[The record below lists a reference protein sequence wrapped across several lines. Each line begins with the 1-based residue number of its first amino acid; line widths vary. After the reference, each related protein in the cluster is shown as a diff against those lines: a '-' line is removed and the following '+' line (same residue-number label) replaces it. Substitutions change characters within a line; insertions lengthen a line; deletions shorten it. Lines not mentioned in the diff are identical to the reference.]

1 MSAAQTGVADRL
13 AATARAIELA
23 EVTKRLWTACIPP
36 TTWPLAFCLPCPFR
50 YPTPNPTLESL
61 VTLVLTEMVTVGISV
76 EQKSVAKQAASVKY
90 SEAKAACAAIECD
103 EEASTVPADLAAF
116 RKAEHDLML
125 VTAEKEALDVPL
137 FAALA
142 KTNTVT
148 VSDVILRTTVQE
160 VVTHEYNTAVERNS
174 NSRCPGWW
182 CTYNAQ
188 MLAVTEKGPIGL
200 VARALLR
207 LNWKWE
213 SATTVTTRDGNLI
226 DVKTIEL
233 GELGHLVRERMF
245 FVRLSSTKTDVNAK
259 GGGRANLRGIRAGV
273 DKEKTLALTKSK
285 VLSDYEAGTLR
296 HIVADGT
303 LTGVRLARAK
313 LRETATCPYCAAGV
327 DEDPKHMWWE
337 CVAWESIRTDYPLL
351 LNIDRTNWPNCL
363 SICGMCTPETPLA
376 TARVADLQMM
386 MVRILIERYRQNR
399 TQEMK
404 PQLEQERYPWTWEP
418 DADTT
423 TQYPNVLGSCTLPVK
438 KWPYGR
444 ALLLAIAYWL
454 GGLRWSNEAG
464 REVSHME
471 LLIDFEVSTGMD
483 IRPGDKT
490 GKKPPKVK
498 QPGNGAGG
506 VVNGGGGGDGE
517 MDDGGG
523 EGGSDD
529 GDGDDV
535 MPEALPHNEMAKATT
550 FGHMLSTLRTH
561 AATPL
566 HPGKPKIA
574 MTLTSFG
581 AHGLAGIDC
590 RPVFAG
596 GEETI
601 RVLRALFD
609 AGTAYRQQRKTE
621 GMTEGEIRGN
631 GRARGTWMG
640 EYAAETA
647 YPPADE
653 RGRRA
658 LRFFEQAE
666 EENVPIR
673 YRHDEHVK
681 PGDAPVKAPAG
692 AISIGPFAICVQH
705 RKARCDAC
713 AKDQMADLRHCCY
726 AHHSDGDGLAIRHE
740 ACTRHRLSRC
750 GNCVRDKT
758 TLDHCCRRHH
768 DTAGG
773 RQTTLGGLFS
783 KKKQKD
789 GHSRGGDGLM

>member
-1 MSAAQTGVADRL
+1 MWGLGVLPVAVKVCGGREVCCECGFGCGASL
-13 AATARAIELA
+13 HRFVEMMGEGKLWPAVRCFRAICLA
-23 EVTKRLWTACIPP
+23 PQLVCGCSTRAPVAFFLAWGGWRQRGGCAVLDRGRGRSIIMHLLYCFRTLITTNTPPHTEIRTQNHNKDMDLNIKGFDTNQHTVEVGADDTVEGLRRKVASAMGLPEDG
-36 TTWPLAFCLPCPFR
+36 FCMSF
-50 YPTPNPTLESL
+50 
-61 VTLVLTEMVTVGISV
+61 G
-76 EQKSVAKQAASVKY
+76 
-90 SEAKAACAAIECD
+90 D
-103 EEASTVPADLAAF
+103 
-116 RKAEHDLML
+116 
-125 VTAEKEALDVPL
+125 EALGEGADMTQL
-137 FAALA
+137 SAGD
-142 KTNTVT
+142 TI
-148 VSDVILRTTVQE
+148 ILTKM
-160 VVTHEYNTAVERNS
+160 RN
-174 NSRCPGWW
+174 
-182 CTYNAQ
+182 
-188 MLAVTEKGPIGL
+188 
-200 VARALLR
+200 
-207 LNWKWE
+207 
-213 SATTVTTRDGNLI
+213 